1 MSSHDSGFYSSNDQP
16 DLAPEEQYRVEQLAT
31 KAYHILNDQSDKV
44 RHFIPSTPVHSTSR
58 NEADDSKWV

>member
-44 RHFIPSTPVHSTSR
+44 RHSIPSTLTQKR
-58 NEADDSKWV
+58 KADE

>member
-16 DLAPEEQYRVEQLAT
+16 DLAPEEQYRVEQLAA

-44 RHFIPSTPVHSTSR
+44 RHLLSLLIQER
-58 NEADDSKWV
+58 G